1 MNRMFKRYLYF
12 FLGVIINSFGVAF
25 ITKSALGTSQISS
38 VPYVLSLKF
47 PALSFGAFTFIMNM
61 GFILLQ
67 VIILK
72 KDFHPIQFL
81 QVGANIIFSLVIDL
95 GMVVLGFFQ
104 PETLAARLVS
114 LLAGC
119 VVLAFGICVEVAPNI
134 LFVPGEGLVN
144 AISSKSGMKFGT
156 AKICFDVTLIVVA
169 GLLSFIFFGRL
180 NGVGLGTVISALAVG
195 KIVNVLNRHLKFFR
209 KIPR

>member
-95 GMVVLGFFQ
+95 G
-104 PETLAARLVS
+104 
-114 LLAGC
+114 
-119 VVLAFGICVEVAPNI
+119 
-134 LFVPGEGLVN
+134 
-144 AISSKSGMKFGT
+144 T

>member
-38 VPYVLSLKF
+38 VPY
-47 PALSFGAFTFIMNM
+47 ALS
-61 GFILLQ
+61 
-67 VIILK
+67 
-72 KDFHPIQFL
+72 HPIQFL

-95 GMVVLGFFQ
+95 
-104 PETLAARLVS
+104 
-114 LLAGC
+114 
-119 VVLAFGICVEVAPNI
+119 
-134 LFVPGEGLVN
+134 
-144 AISSKSGMKFGT
+144 GT

-195 KIVNVLNRHLKFFR
+195 KIVNVLNCHLKFFK